1 MMQPAGEAQSDS
13 RRPQRGF
20 SVFIHFG
27 VFALQVSESSNGTAA
42 QTVPRTFLAK
52 QLKESVAAHLQRSS
66 LTPRPGTHAL
76 PWSVGWTSRALPTDR
91 WT

>member
-13 RRPQRGF
+13 RRTQRGS

-27 VFALQVSESSNGTAA
+27 VFAMQVSDLPNGTAA

-52 QLKESVAAHLQRSS
+52 QLKECVAAHL
-66 LTPRPGTHAL
+66 
-76 PWSVGWTSRALPTDR
+76 
-91 WT
+91 